1 MIGPG
6 ITFDPARLLNLFFR
20 VERDSSRDFVFLDSN
35 GGPLDL
41 TGLTFTVYVQRYK
54 EVILSKELTISG
66 NVATW
71 QITKEESSIRP
82 QEYFWRMDVEQGANV
97 ETWLTGKAQFHDGI
111 FDGLSTNSASIQI
124 NLNGEQLIIQITTSA
139 NSQDPV
145 YSGAT
150 PANQT
155 VGGIEPGFDPTG
167 LTSLQ
172 LWEAALVKYLVP
184 TFGSFSIQGQAN
196 TVERGTVLTAIQTF
210 LWTTTNP
217 GNIQPNQV
225 GVFDINNAAPV
236 FGPVANDGS
245 EAANIIP
252 VNFNAVPYVQQYL
265 ISSLDTLNNPFD
277 RLLQI
282 SAAFLNFFG
291 TPLTTPLNSADVRAL
306 PGQTFS
312 KNFTINI
319 AQGQTVISF
328 AYPDTIAD
336 IVDASVKYVEG
347 FNANVGN
354 TFVKANFPVNDLAA
368 VPEGYKIYTSV
379 LGGPYPGAATYN
391 VNLP

>member
-1 MIGPG
+1 M
-6 ITFDPARLLNLFFR
+6 TFDPARLLNLFFR
-20 VERDSSRDFVFLDSN
+20 VGRDSSRDFVFLDSA
-35 GGPLDL
+35 GDPLDL
-41 TGLTFTVYVQRYK
+41 TGLTFTAYIQRYK
-54 EVILSKELTISG
+54 EPILSKVLTVVG

-71 QITKEESSIRP
+71 SITAAESNIRP
-82 QEYFWRMDVEQGANV
+82 QEYFWRMDVTQGANV

-111 FDGLSTNSASIQI
+111 FDGLSTTSETIQV
-124 NLNGEQLIIQITTSA
+124 NLNGEAVTIQVTTSSA
-139 NSQDPV
+139 GGGGV

-155 VGGIEPGFDPTG
+155 VGGIDPGFDPTG

-196 TVERGTVLTAIQTF
+196 TVERGTILTAIQTF

-225 GVFDINNAAPV
+225 GVFDFNNAAPV

-245 EAANIIP
+245 ELTNIIP

-347 FNANVGN
+347 FNSNVGN
-354 TFVKANFPVNDLAA
+354 TFVKATYPVNDAAA